1 MGSTLS
7 SKRGIHEWES
17 ELLELE
23 KEPNRE
29 IYNVLRTSFDGLSR
43 VEGEIFL
50 DIACFFKGKDRDFV
64 SRILDDVEGEIS
76 NLCERC
82 LITILDNKIYMH
94 NLIQQMGWEVVREKC
109 QNQPRKQSRLW
120 DLDDVSSV
128 LSRNAVRA
136 TCLNYI
142 MSHFFFLRNYYII
155 LVKFDTLYYLLIL
168 SSYFLGDKGN

>member
-1 MGSTLS
+1 M
-7 SKRGIHEWES
+7 K
-17 ELLELE
+17 
-23 KEPNRE
+23 
-29 IYNVLRTSFDGLSR
+29 IYNVLRTSFNGLSR
-43 VEGEIFL
+43 AEGEIFL
-50 DIACFFKGKDRDFV
+50 DIACFFKGKDREFV